1 MFNKPLSTETKIVGS
16 WIINDSKTENDAK
29 AQRVIYLIEHYLIKI
44 KTDSSGWSTLYQD
57 PEDGRYW
64 ESTYLQSNIHGADH
78 LVFLHSLMNKQ
89 IRNSNCI
96 RINLKINFDLI
107 SF

>member
-29 AQRVIYLIEHYLIKI
+29 AQRVIYLIAHYLIKI

-64 ESTYLQSNIHGADH
+64 ESTYPQSNIHGGGPLSLFALTDEQANKK
-78 LVFLHSLMNKQ
+78 FKLHKNKFE
-89 IRNSNCI
+89 N
-96 RINLKINFDLI
+96 
-107 SF
+107 